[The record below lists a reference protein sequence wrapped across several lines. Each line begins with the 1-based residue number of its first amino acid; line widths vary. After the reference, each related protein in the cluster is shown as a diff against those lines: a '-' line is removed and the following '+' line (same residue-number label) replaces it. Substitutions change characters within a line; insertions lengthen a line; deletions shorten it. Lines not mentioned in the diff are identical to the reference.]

1 MVHKTIVTL
10 LKTMSVPKEKD
21 DARPGPGTTIGPMR
35 DDVSQKDLNVRI
47 EQNRVEAQKRR
58 NHSQLE
64 TANKLHALALQQ
76 QEQIRKLQEHASY
89 NQLREISS
97 PCKMASLKNHPNNV
111 QKHNSSVYVSTFN
124 PPHDNDSSM
133 ITITPNSVNKFGNP
147 AGCNMPSTPDSH
159 TTMPKAPL
167 VPLLRSQQ
175 ETPSGE
181 SIPSPSRPE
190 VIDMVND
197 NSHEPSK
204 RRQGESIPSPS
215 RPEVIDMTN
224 DSSHEPSKKR
234 HKGTT
239 VKVTVIVNMPEHA
252 GPSVKTMQSTSEL
265 TGSDDDSAV

>member
-35 DDVSQKDLNVRI
+35 DDVSQEDLNVRI

-64 TANKLHALALQQ
+64 TANKLHALVLQQ

-175 ETPSGE
+175 DTPS
-181 SIPSPSRPE
+181 
-190 VIDMVND
+190 
-197 NSHEPSK
+197 
-204 RRQGESIPSPS
+204 GESIPSPS

-252 GPSVKTMQSTSEL
+252 GPSVKTTQSTSWR
-265 TGSDDDSAV
+265 GVACQIPV